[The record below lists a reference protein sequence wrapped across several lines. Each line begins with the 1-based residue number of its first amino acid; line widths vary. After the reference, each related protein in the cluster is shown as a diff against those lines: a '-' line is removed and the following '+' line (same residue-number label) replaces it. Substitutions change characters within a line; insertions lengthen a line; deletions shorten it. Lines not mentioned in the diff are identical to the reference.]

1 MNASGRPRAP
11 RSAALG
17 ATAWALVWV
26 LVIAAGSSL
35 VWVVI
40 SSAGSEVS
48 QSVETSTVATVPVQV
63 TPPPTPSRSPRPTRS
78 TTGSSTPASSSA
90 PAQPSVEQGTWT
102 GPAGALTVECRG
114 AAISLVGAYPSADG
128 WAVEVKDRGP
138 ERVEAEFEG
147 RGDQDGDET
156 RVRAECVSGVPRF
169 EAQAETD

>member
-1 MNASGRPRAP
+1 MNASGGPSAP

-17 ATAWALVWV
+17 AAAWGMVWV
-26 LVIAAGSSL
+26 LVIALGSSL

-48 QSVETSTVATVPVQV
+48 DTAGTTTFTGAELEVSLPPAT
-63 TPPPTPSRSPRPTRS
+63 SRSPRPSRS
-78 TTGSSTPASSSA
+78 ASSSSSSA
-90 PAQPSVEQGTWT
+90 PAKPAVEQATWT

-114 AAISLVGAYPSADG
+114 ATIALVGAYPSADG

-147 RGDQDGDET
+147 RGDQEGAET

-169 EAQAETD
+169 EAQTETD